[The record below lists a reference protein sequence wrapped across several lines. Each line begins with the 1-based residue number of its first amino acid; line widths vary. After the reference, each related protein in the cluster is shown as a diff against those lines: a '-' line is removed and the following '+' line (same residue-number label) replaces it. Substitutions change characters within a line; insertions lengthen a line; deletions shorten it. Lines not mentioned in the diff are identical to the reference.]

1 VGNLGTAGIWGRN
14 LRNLDGIWGRNLG
27 GRNLGTDGTESGD
40 RRDVPHL
47 FAPASGIS
55 AHKNATGVG
64 GHNQL
69 WYFLSMARLPR
80 IVIADVPHHVT
91 QRGNARQVILA
102 SDADRMTYLEL
113 MREYSQLYGLSL
125 LGYCLMSNHVHLI
138 AVPRTSEALSQSLKQ
153 AHGRYASYWNALRS
167 STGHVWQGR
176 FYSCPLDE
184 SHLWAALRYVELNPV
199 RAGITA
205 NAQHMEMVECGD
217 PLCSDELRPA
227 ARHGTVEG
235 AMDPDRVGSVSRRD
249 GIDCRCEVPAT
260 IHAHGPAVGKWRIRR
275 FTGATDLASPRPA
288 ERRPT
293 QETTWRSSPAQ
304 LYLDCLAD
312 KPGNVPSVPGFHGI
326 KSHRLFVAAGNV
338 VQCRRRRPKGWSP
351 ARRGLVV

>member
-1 VGNLGTAGIWGRN
+1 
-14 LRNLDGIWGRNLG
+14 
-27 GRNLGTDGTESGD
+27 
-40 RRDVPHL
+40 
-47 FAPASGIS
+47 
-55 AHKNATGVG
+55 
-64 GHNQL
+64 
-69 WYFLSMARLPR
+69 MARLPR

-205 NAQHMEMVECGD
+205 NAQQWRWSSAATHCALTNSD
-217 PLCSDELRPA
+217 PLLDMERWKGRWTPTGWAQFLAEMESTADVRSLRQSTHTGRPL
-227 ARHGTVEG
+227 
-235 AMDPDRVGSVSRRD
+235 GS
-249 GIDCRCEVPAT
+249 GE
-260 IHAHGPAVGKWRIRR
+260 
-275 FTGATDLASPRPA
+275 
-288 ERRPT
+288 
-293 QETTWRSSPAQ
+293 
-304 LYLDCLAD
+304 
-312 KPGNVPSVPGFHGI
+312 
-326 KSHRLFVAAGNV
+326 FVASLEQLTSRPLAPQKGG
-338 VQCRRRRPKGWSP
+338 RPKKPPGDLRQPSFTLI
-351 ARRGLVV
+351 A